1 MSTDA
6 RPPRSDD
13 DDPTWGPSSP
23 SLNSDRDDAV
33 SGIRSGFNKIVEGG
47 TEAAGSAIVLLI
59 LLILSVLGD
68 EDTDDDESMTAEE
81 RSAEWDELTEAIQ
94 ERFEEADVGEDVVED
109 AIAWAR
115 SEEN

>member
-33 SGIRSGFNKIVEGG
+33 SGIRNGFNKVVEGS
-47 TEAAGSAIVLLI
+47 TEAAGSAILLVF
-59 LLILSVLGD
+59 LLLLSVLGD
-68 EDTDDDESMTAEE
+68 DDNDDDESMTPEE
-81 RSAEWDELTEAIQ
+81 RSAEWDARAEPIQ
-94 ERFEEADVGEDVVED
+94 ERFEEIDVDEDDVED

-115 SEEN
+115 SQE